1 MSKSSYW
8 AVLTAPLLESTEVTD
23 GAKLFYA
30 QISRRTQTEGYC
42 WASNRTLSEELGVT
56 MRTITRYVAEL
67 EAAGFIKTEFSGVHD
82 RKRHAERRI
91 RLAVPVPFNM
101 EKNVYPSVD
110 KNDGDNIDK
119 NVGRN
124 KVKNK
129 RIKNNPLNP
138 PQGESERTEEKV
150 CVWNE
155 ARFLKFW
162 QFYRDTFCAKD
173 HSRAGE
179 RAAAA
184 AAWDKLKPD
193 AKTIGKLGVKL
204 NAIMKTQQWRDGYGI
219 KMAST
224 FLNGVRLRK
233 IDLDE
238 LPEASPAAAT
248 SRSSAPVREEDEWL

>member
-1 MSKSSYW
+1 MSEASYW

-30 QISRRTQTEGYC
+30 QISRRTKTEGYC

-56 MRTITRYVAEL
+56 ERTITRYVAEL

-129 RIKNNPLNP
+129 SNKNNPP
-138 PQGESERTEEKV
+138 ISPQG
-150 CVWNE
+150 
-155 ARFLKFW
+155 
-162 QFYRDTFCAKD
+162 D
-173 HSRAGE
+173 E
-179 RAAAA
+179 RADYFENFWSHYPKKRNKTAARR
-184 AAWDKLKPD
+184 AWDKLAPD
-193 AKTIGKLGVKL
+193 GQLCRVMGEALR
-204 NAIMKTQQWRDGYGI
+204 AQMRSEEWQRDGGRYI
-219 KMAST
+219 PYPASWI
-224 FLNGVRLRK
+224 NGRRW
-233 IDLDE
+233 
-238 LPEASPAAAT
+238 
-248 SRSSAPVREEDEWL
+248 EDEEPLPTPTEPSKAPSKRWVGTKIVDGEEVDVYE